1 MRDRLRSE
9 VSIHP
14 GRPLVSVEFRGR
26 GRSRRSVPF
35 EPAHSMVAGFS
46 LPKADAMRLAQAILI
61 ACSSDGAKKVSAV
74 PLRGIERKRSLI
86 GWKMVFDAAKEE
98 GEDYLAV
105 RSWPRSLRK
114 SSL

>member
-1 MRDRLRSE
+1 
-9 VSIHP
+9 
-14 GRPLVSVEFRGR
+14 
-26 GRSRRSVPF
+26 
-35 EPAHSMVAGFS
+35 MVAGFS

-98 GEDYLAV
+98 GEDEV
-105 RSWPRSLRK
+105 VVQFEFGD
-114 SSL
+114 SSLFSTWDWDELR